1 MKKWLLVMIL
11 FVLAI
16 LQSHQVA
23 QAETAEWKKKL
34 ADLPEAR
41 IGAST
46 GVVDGNIYVIG
57 EVLIIKDIQIK
68 LICMIPA

>member
-1 MKKWLLVMIL
+1 MIL

-23 QAETAEWKKKL
+23 QAATAEWKKL

-46 GVVDGNIYVIG
+46 GVVDGNIYIIG